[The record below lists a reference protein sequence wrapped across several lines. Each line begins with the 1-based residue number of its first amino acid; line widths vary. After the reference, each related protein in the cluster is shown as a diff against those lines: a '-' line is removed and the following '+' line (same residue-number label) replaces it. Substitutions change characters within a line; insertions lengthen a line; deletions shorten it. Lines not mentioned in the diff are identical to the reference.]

1 MNSSDPAIL
10 GVIILLILLSAFFSS
25 AETALTTVNKIKIMT
40 LADDGNRR
48 AKTLLKV
55 IENPGKMLGAILIGN
70 NIVNLFA
77 SSLTTTLA
85 LRIFNSIG
93 VSICTGL
100 LTLVILIFGEIS
112 PKTLASASA
121 EKLALAY
128 ANVIFGLMTIMTP
141 FIFVTNKLSYL
152 FLKLFHIDPNKR
164 TDVITENELRTYV
177 NVSHEDGEIEQD
189 EKQMIYNVFDLDDT
203 QAKDIM
209 VPRVDMIAIDI
220 DASFRDILDI
230 YRKEKFTRYPVYE
243 GSNDNVIGVLN
254 IKDLL
259 LCGTSDFCLRDHIR
273 EPYFTYEFKNTAE
286 LLDEMRKD
294 SINFTI
300 VLDEYGATVGLITL
314 EDLLEEIVGEIRDE
328 YDNDEADLIKEI
340 SEREY
345 VIEGS
350 MKLDDINDA
359 LHLPERDLA
368 LTSEDYDSIGGYIIE
383 QLDHLPDLHES
394 ITTKSNIRLVV
405 DKMDKNR
412 IDKVHMY
419 LPETYLCSK
428 KENES

>member
-412 IDKVHMY
+412 KDKVHMY
-419 LPETYLCSK
+419 LPETNLSYK
-428 KENES
+428 KDNET

>member
-1 MNSSDPAIL
+1 MNSSDPAIF

-419 LPETYLCSK
+419 LPETYLSYK